1 MCPGPLGE
9 REDLPPRPCELM
21 HVAHALKRAEELGLD
36 LLHNHMNYLPLPF
49 TPLVSVPVLTTLHG
63 AALLEADSRFLYR
76 RYPHLPYV
84 SISYAERQGA
94 PELRYVANVYNG
106 IDLADFTFVERPG
119 SYLLFLGR
127 LSPVKGPDLA
137 IEVARRTGFPLKLAG
152 PVPPEDREFFEAKI
166 RPHVNGRSIEYVGE
180 VGPRERDRLLG
191 GALALLHLVRAPEP
205 FGLVMVEAM
214 ATGTPVIGMARGSVP
229 EVVEDGVT
237 GFVVEDLEGAVR
249 AVPRVAG
256 LRRAEARRRVE
267 ERFTLD
273 HMIEGYV
280 RAYETVL
287 AEQGER

>member
-1 MCPGPLGE
+1 
-9 REDLPPRPCELM
+9 M
-21 HVAHALKRAEELGLD
+21 HVAYALQRAEELRLD

-49 TPLVSVPVLTTLHG
+49 TPLVSVPLLTTLHG
-63 AALLEADSRFLYR
+63 AALLETDSRFLYR

-106 IDLADFTFVERPG
+106 IDLADFTFVERSG

-127 LSPVKGPDLA
+127 ISPVKGPDLA
-137 IEVARRTGFPLKLAG
+137 IEVAHRTGIPLKLAG
-152 PVPPEDREFFEAKI
+152 PIPPEDREFFETKI

-191 GALALLHLVRAPEP
+191 GALALLQLVRTPEP

-214 ATGTPVIGMARGSVP
+214 ATGTPVIGTARGSVP

-237 GFVVEDLEGAVR
+237 GFVVDDLEGAVQ
-249 AVPRVAG
+249 AISRVSEI
-256 LRRAEARRRVE
+256 RREDARRRVE
-267 ERFTLD
+267 ERFTFD
-273 HMIEGYV
+273 RMIEGYIQ
-280 RAYETVL
+280 AYETVL
-287 AEQGER
+287 ETR